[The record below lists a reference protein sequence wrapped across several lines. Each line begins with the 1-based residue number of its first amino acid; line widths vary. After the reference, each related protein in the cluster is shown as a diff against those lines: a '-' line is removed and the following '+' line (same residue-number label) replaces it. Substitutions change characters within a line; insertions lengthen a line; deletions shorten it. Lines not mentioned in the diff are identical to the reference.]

1 MKQCKPLAGLRPLL
15 LCAQLAVATGAT
27 AQSVPAWNNSH
38 GVMGLLEPPAVRA
51 ADPLGAAGVA
61 RALGTASSADTRS
74 NPRLALSGNELELV
88 QAVQAAVGWQ
98 PVVAAAVAQLRQ
110 QGSVVEQMR
119 AGYMPALSAGV
130 NTGRQSATA
139 RGTSFTLAAS
149 QMLYDFGKVGSQ
161 VSEAEA
167 GVRRAQAEVLR
178 QIDTVATQTALAFVE
193 LSRYQ
198 ALAAIADEQLAALR
212 DVARVTDLRARL
224 GASTRVDPVQARAR
238 VEAAQVYAQRLQT
251 QTGQWRSRLKTLLGA
266 EVPPRAAPLP
276 AERLEA
282 ALNVPAERLLWPS
295 VLVAEGERQALEA
308 RLAGTRAARLPT
320 LSLEA
325 SLSRLG
331 SGASNGRSTDH
342 GVFFKLNSGV
352 FQGGALQAQEEA
364 AMLGVAAA
372 QARVEVARTEVQ
384 DRMAN
389 LKEQI
394 AGLTGLQEPL
404 SARQRSITDT
414 RVLYREQY
422 LSLGTRSALD
432 LLNAEQEIA
441 QAAFDVVQ
449 NRHDAWVAQVNF
461 IDASGQARAV
471 YGLDHSKVHGLEVSP

>member
-1 MKQCKPLAGLRPLL
+1 MKQCKPLVGLLLL
-15 LCAQLAVATGAT
+15 LCVQWLVATGAA
-27 AQSVPAWNNSH
+27 AQSVPAWNNAH

-51 ADPLGAAGVA
+51 ADAVGAAGVA
-61 RALGTASSADTRS
+61 RAVGAANGAGIRS
-74 NPRLALSGNELELV
+74 NPRLALPDNELELV

-98 PVVAAAVAQLRQ
+98 PAVAAVVAQLRQ
-110 QGSVVEQMR
+110 QGSVVDQMR
-119 AGYMPALSAGV
+119 AGYMPAISAGV
-130 NTGRQSATA
+130 NTGRQSVTA

-193 LSRYQ
+193 MSRYQ
-198 ALAAIADEQLAALR
+198 ALAAIADDQLVAIR

-238 VEAAQVYAQRLQT
+238 VEAAQVYVQQLQT
-251 QTGQWRSRLKTLLGA
+251 QSRQWRSRLKTLLGT
-266 EVPPRAAPLP
+266 EVPPRAAPMP

-282 ALNVPAERLLWPS
+282 ALNPPAERQLWPS
-295 VLVAEGERQALEA
+295 VLVAEAERQALEA

-320 LSLEA
+320 LSLEG

-331 SGASNGRSTDH
+331 SGAGSGRSTDH
-342 GVFFKLNSGV
+342 GVYFKLNSGV

-372 QARVEVARTEVQ
+372 HARVDVARTEVQ

-394 AGLTGLQEPL
+394 DGLMALQEPL
-404 SARQRSITDT
+404 STRQRSITDT
-414 RVLYREQY
+414 RALYREQY

-441 QAAFDVVQ
+441 QAAFAVVQ
-449 NRHDAWVAQVNF
+449 NQHDAWAAQVNF

-471 YGLDHSKVHGLEVSP
+471 YGLDHSQVHGLEVSP

>member
-1 MKQCKPLAGLRPLL
+1 MKQCKPLAGLRPLV
-15 LCAQLAVATGAT
+15 LCVHLVVATGAA

-38 GVMGLLEPPAVRA
+38 GVIGLLEPPTLRA
-51 ADPLGAAGVA
+51 TDPVGAAGVA
-61 RALGTASSADTRS
+61 RALGATSGAGTRS
-74 NPRLALSGNELELV
+74 NPRAALSGSELDLL

-110 QGSVVEQMR
+110 QGSVVEQVR
-119 AGYMPALSAGV
+119 AGYMPAISGGV
-130 NTGRQSATA
+130 NTGRQSATS

-198 ALAAIADEQLAALR
+198 ALAAIADDQLTAIR

-238 VEAAQVYAQRLQT
+238 VEAAQVYAQQLQT
-251 QTGQWRSRLKTLLGA
+251 QTRQWRSRLRTLLGT
-266 EVPPRAAPLP
+266 EVPQRAAPMP
-276 AERLEA
+276 AERLDA
-282 ALNVPAERLLWPS
+282 ALQVPAERLLLPS
-295 VLVAEGERQALEA
+295 VLVAEAERQALEA

-342 GVFFKLNSGV
+342 GVYFKLNSGV

-364 AMLGVAAA
+364 AMLSVVAA
-372 QARVEVARTEVQ
+372 QARVDVARTEVQ
-384 DRMAN
+384 DRLAN

-394 AGLTGLQEPL
+394 DGLTGLQAPL

-414 RVLYREQY
+414 RALYREQY
-422 LSLGTRSALD
+422 LALGTRSALD

-449 NRHDAWVAQVNF
+449 NRHDAWAAQIQF

-471 YGLDHSKVHGLEVSP
+471 YGLDHSQVHGLEVSP

>member
-27 AQSVPAWNNSH
+27 AQSVPAWNNAHS
-38 GVMGLLEPPAVRA
+38 VMGLLEPPTLRA
-51 ADPLGAAGVA
+51 TDPVGAAGVA
-61 RALGTASSADTRS
+61 RALGAASGADTRS
-74 NPRLALSGNELELV
+74 NPRAALSGSELDLL
-88 QAVQAAVGWQ
+88 QAVRAAVGWQ

-198 ALAAIADEQLAALR
+198 ALAAIAEEQLAALR

-238 VEAAQVYAQRLQT
+238 VEAAQVYAQQLQT
-251 QTGQWRSRLKTLLGA
+251 QTRQWRSRLKTLLGA
-266 EVPPRAAPLP
+266 EVPPRAAAMP

-295 VLVAEGERQALEA
+295 VLVAEAERQALEA

-364 AMLGVAAA
+364 ALLGVQAA

-384 DRMAN
+384 DRMAH

-394 AGLTGLQEPL
+394 DGLTELQAPL

-449 NRHDAWVAQVNF
+449 NRHDAWVAQINF

-471 YGLDHSKVHGLEVSP
+471 YGLDHSNVHGLEVSP